1 MESVSFDRVA
11 EVYNKTRGLP
21 PAIMEKVVRI
31 IANELKNCRKI
42 LDSGCGTGRFAK
54 PLQSFGFEVVGI
66 DISEK
71 MLKKALEKGVENL
84 LLGDVCFLPFADSS
98 FDATISIHVLH
109 LVKGWSIALR
119 EMVRVTRKFL
129 LTCIYT
135 APNPLNE
142 RYRELLKKYGY
153 EKPTLGTAEAELKN
167 LVKPTKSI
175 LAASRIPFKADE
187 TLATLKDKVN
197 AFQFEVPD
205 DLHIQVMKK
214 LVRQFAG
221 KTYYRDVEILVWDI
235 SRLKTFL
242 HSR

>member
-1 MESVSFDRVA
+1 M
-11 EVYNKTRGLP
+11 KGC
-21 PAIMEKVVRI
+21 I
-31 IANELKNCRKI
+31 KI
-42 LDSGCGTGRFAK
+42 LDAGCGTGRFAK
-54 PLQSFGFEVVGI
+54 PLQVLGFEVVGI
-66 DISEK
+66 DISAK
-71 MLKKALEKGVENL
+71 MLERAKEKGARNL
-84 LLGDVCFLPFADSS
+84 LLSDICFLPFSDSS

-119 EMVRVTRKFL
+119 EIVRVTRNFL

-142 RYRELLKKYGY
+142 RYRELLKEYSY

-167 LVKPTKSI
+167 LVKPTKSM
-175 LAASRIPFKADE
+175 LAASRIQFKADE
-187 TLATLKDKVN
+187 TLATLKDKVD

-221 KTYYRDVEILVWDI
+221 KTYYRDVEILVWDVAC
-235 SRLKTFL
+235 LKNFL
-242 HSR
+242 HSH